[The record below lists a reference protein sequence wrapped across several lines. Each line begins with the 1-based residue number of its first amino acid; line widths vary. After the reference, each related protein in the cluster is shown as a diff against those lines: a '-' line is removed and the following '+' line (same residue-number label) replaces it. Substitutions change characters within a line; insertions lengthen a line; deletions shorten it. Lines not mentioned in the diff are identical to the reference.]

1 MNKSDNT
8 IKDHEAFE
16 ALSKAG
22 RLYEE
27 YLVYQQFSQDESL
40 YSEQD
45 DYYRDMNY
53 PLGLTFED

>member
-1 MNKSDNT
+1 M
-8 IKDHEAFE
+8 IKDREAFE